1 MQKHTSKLP
10 ILVDTY
16 LSYLTAEGHG
26 CQLKDER
33 EKTWEEE
40 DKREMGSF
48 NTNQHI
54 FVGILSAV
62 LTYGVLISNTL
73 SLRASHTLTE
83 KAENWFVLIFS
94 QPCANF

>member
-1 MQKHTSKLP
+1 MGGGGQ
-10 ILVDTY
+10 
-16 LSYLTAEGHG
+16 
-26 CQLKDER
+26 
-33 EKTWEEE
+33 
-40 DKREMGSF
+40 EMGSF

>member
-40 DKREMGSF
+40 DKRWGVS
-48 NTNQHI
+48 TQI
-54 FVGILSAV
+54 S
-62 LTYGVLISNTL
+62 TYSW
-73 SLRASHTLTE
+73 E
-83 KAENWFVLIFS
+83 F
-94 QPCANF
+94 